1 VGQGLCSVRR
11 ACCYL
16 DVHRSTYRYQAKPV
30 PSRRRQLHQRIVAL
44 SWHHPRYGYRRIRAL
59 LAQEGWSVSRKQ
71 VQRIRR
77 KEGLKVRAK
86 PQRIPR
92 QGVSTGL
99 PTQAHHLNQVCTWDL
114 IFNGSNKG
122 STLKMLTMLDE
133 YSRRCLAIQVEHVLM
148 ALWQAMTTY
157 GLPRY
162 IRSDNG
168 SEFIAQKIQ
177 TWLRENQIKN
187 TLYRSRQSVA
197 KWLY

>member
-1 VGQGLCSVRR
+1 M
-11 ACCYL
+11 
-16 DVHRSTYRYQAKPV
+16 
-30 PSRRRQLHQRIVAL
+30 
-44 SWHHPRYGYRRIRAL
+44 
-59 LAQEGWSVSRKQ
+59 
-71 VQRIRR
+71 
-77 KEGLKVRAK
+77 RAK

-99 PTQAHHLNQVCTWDL
+99 PTQAHHLNQVWTWDF
-114 IFNGSNKG
+114 IFDRTDKG

-133 YSRRCLAIQVEHVLM
+133 YSRRCLAIQVERQIQSEHVLL

-157 GLPRY
+157 GIPRY